1 MKRFFPDC
9 TDKDEAI
16 TLWTRRESAGKLDGK
31 GFFAVPD
38 RELFFVSF
46 KKDGFTLTVCTEKDE
61 RVVFF

>member
-1 MKRFFPDC
+1 M
-9 TDKDEAI
+9 
-16 TLWTRRESAGKLDGK
+16 ESAGKLDGK